1 MKTMMTI
8 LALALSTCAF
18 AQQEIRLYDGVA
30 PGSEG
35 VQDNERITRGPDG
48 NIQNISGVV
57 TPSITVYLPDADKAT
72 GTAVILCSGGGLM
85 AHSWGTDVINMSRW
99 LNERGI
105 AAIGLKYRT
114 RVMGGGPG
122 GPRMGGGGMA
132 LSASVTEFSKITKS
146 NANPDTSESGVKNI
160 NNAINDALRAMEIVR
175 EHAAE
180 WHINP
185 DKIGFL
191 VGTSSNLS
199 IANNEYDLQVDGIT
213 SSFSKS
219 VTGLKQLT
227 TYYYR
232 AYALFE
238 DKYYYGDAKSFTT
251 EKEKEALAKI
261 SLVSR
266 NGTSLKVKYEIS
278 SEVDYYYCGKGTS
291 ISQTTKYTAEKT
303 LTYSELKP
311 GQDYTFTVI
320 AYTKDGKKNDPVRA
334 TFSTST
340 SPYTNYLCIDGD
352 FYPFTGVT
360 MTTDYDYTAVNGTG
374 TNWKI
379 LYLYLSGDEFVQFR
393 YGVHQWESVTTS
405 WSSGTYKITDSSSY
419 YSYNGWFYNG
429 SRADWFYEGN
439 LKIQKSGSS
448 YVFDFEC
455 EGNKKYFGHVE
466 ANS

>member
-1 MKTMMTI
+1 MKTLRLISMFFI
-8 LALALSTCAF
+8 CAALSAGF
-18 AQQEIRLYDGVA
+18 ASCGDDDDEDPIVNPLN
-30 PGSEG
+30 P
-35 VQDNERITRGPDG
+35 DNSG
-48 NIQNISGVV
+48 N
-57 TPSITVYLPDADKAT
+57 
-72 GTAVILCSGGGLM
+72 SGGGGN
-85 AHSWGTDVINMSRW
+85 SNSVFQIQTGNSSDVTDNSAM
-99 LNERGI
+99 
-105 AAIGLKYRT
+105 
-114 RVMGGGPG
+114 
-122 GPRMGGGGMA
+122 
-132 LSASVTEFSKITKS
+132 LSGSFTTTK
-146 NANPDTSESGVKNI
+146 GQ
-160 NNAINDALRAMEIVR
+160 
-175 EHAAE
+175 
-180 WHINP
+180 P

-320 AYTKDGKKNDPVRA
+320 AYTKDGKKNDPIRA

-455 EGNKKYFGHVE
+455 EGNKKYIGHVE